1 MKIVEVSVRRPV
13 LTVMLILVFVIM
25 GLYSYRRLTIDLF
38 PKVDFPMLTITTI
51 YSGASPSEVE
61 SQVTEKIEDE
71 LSTVSNVKRID
82 SVSME
87 SVSAIYIEFELG
99 VDIDIMSIEVK
110 DKVDAILSDFP
121 DDVEAPS
128 IVKFDINALPIMN
141 LSVSGPDSLDN
152 IYNFADNELRDRLNR
167 IDGMASVEIVGGL
180 VREIQVDV
188 STEALNNY
196 GLTITDLVELI
207 EVENKDVPLGK
218 LTSGDEEY
226 TLRVMGQF
234 DSVEELT
241 EATFALPSG
250 ATVRLSD
257 FAVVTDGFAERED
270 SATFQGQP
278 TVGLIINKRSD
289 ANTVKV
295 ARDVFAVMKE
305 MRPLLPPGY
314 EIGIARDL
322 SEFITKSVRDVL
334 INILLGII
342 ITSLFL
348 YVFLHDIRSTLIAS
362 LAMPTSII
370 STFILMFFAGFTIN
384 VVTLM
389 ALGISIG
396 ILATNSI
403 IVLENISRFIDE
415 GHPSEEAAVKGTSE
429 IAIAVIASTLTNI
442 MVFTPIAYMSGII
455 GQFFKQFGLT
465 VVFATVFSLLISF
478 TMAPMLAT
486 KLLKSSNNENDHVKK
501 KDRRFAAVRGFR
513 ERLFAR
519 WDVEFQ
525 KISSGYRTALEWCL
539 DHRPHTIVSVILI
552 FFFALFL
559 LSLVGGEF
567 TPYSDEGY
575 VSIQVTM
582 PPGTPIEETED
593 VLTDI
598 EAIVLPHKEVESVFM
613 TVGEGNS
620 GVNEGEIIIG
630 LVDLSKRRV
639 LTGEFINIIRPELAV
654 IPEAE
659 IFVNEASQGFGTE
672 ADLTIEVTGP
682 EMETLTAL
690 AGEIKMIIDD
700 IPGLVDVDTSEKDPQ
715 PEIRFIPNRD
725 IISDHGITT
734 ADIYSILRASY
745 EGEVASVYRERGEEY
760 DILVRLSKEDR
771 ENRDLFENMLIQTPQ
786 GFAPLTQ
793 FGGVER
799 TLGESEIL
807 RKDRQKLIEV
817 SANIGTGTLGQY
829 ESIINAEIDKIDIPE
844 GYEVRF
850 GGESERMAE
859 AFQAL
864 FEALFM
870 AIILTYVVLAAILE
884 SYIHPM
890 TILVTV
896 PLGLIGTAVGLFVSG
911 MSINIFS
918 LMALVMLVGI
928 VVNNAILI
936 LDYANELREEGK
948 VRRQALLEACHIKFR
963 AIVMSTLA
971 IALAILPQAL
981 GGADAGFQVAMAVVT
996 MGGVLFSAVFTLF
1009 LIPVVYEYMDRF
1021 TVQGR
1026 KERRSRTK
1034 RR

>member
-1 MKIVEVSVRRPV
+1 
-13 LTVMLILVFVIM
+13 M
-25 GLYSYRRLTIDLF
+25 G
-38 PKVDFPMLTITTI
+38 
-51 YSGASPSEVE
+51 
-61 SQVTEKIEDE
+61 
-71 LSTVSNVKRID
+71 
-82 SVSME
+82 
-87 SVSAIYIEFELG
+87 EF
-99 VDIDIMSIEVK
+99 
-110 DKVDAILSDFP
+110 
-121 DDVEAPS
+121 
-128 IVKFDINALPIMN
+128 N
-141 LSVSGPDSLDN
+141 
-152 IYNFADNELRDRLNR
+152 
-167 IDGMASVEIVGGL
+167 SVE
-180 VREIQVDV
+180 
-188 STEALNNY
+188 
-196 GLTITDLVELI
+196 DLA
-207 EVENKDVPLGK
+207 
-218 LTSGDEEY
+218 
-226 TLRVMGQF
+226 
-234 DSVEELT
+234 

-250 ATVRLSD
+250 AVVRLSD
-257 FAVVTDGFAERED
+257 FAVVTDGFKEQED
-270 SATFQGQP
+270 LARFQGQP
-278 TVGLIINKRSD
+278 SVGVIINKRSD

-295 ARDVFAVMKE
+295 AREVFAVVKE
-305 MRPLLPPGY
+305 LRPLLPPGY

-322 SEFITKSVRDVL
+322 SDFISKSVRDVL
-334 INILLGII
+334 INIIIGII

-370 STFILMFFAGFTIN
+370 STFILMFFADFTIN
-384 VVTLM
+384 MVTLM

-415 GHPSEEAAVKGTSE
+415 GHPPEEAAVKGSSE

-455 GQFFKQFGLT
+455 GQFFRQFGLT
-465 VVFATVFSLLISF
+465 VVFATVFSLLVSF

-486 KLLKSSNNENDHVKK
+486 KLLKPSNAPGDHAKK
-501 KDRRFAAVRGFR
+501 EHRHLAAVRRFR
-513 ERLFAR
+513 ERFFAR
-519 WDVEFQ
+519 WDTEFER
-525 KISSGYRTALEWCL
+525 ISSGYKDALKWCL
-539 DHRPHTIVSVILI
+539 DHRPHTIATVVAI

-582 PPGTPIEETED
+582 PPGTPIEETEG
-593 VLTDI
+593 VLADI
-598 EAIVLPHKEVESVFM
+598 EAITLTHKEVETVFM
-613 TVGEGNS
+613 TVGEGNR

-630 LVDLSKRRV
+630 LVDLSDRRL
-639 LTGEFINIIRPELAV
+639 LTSEFINILRPELAL

-672 ADLTIEVTGP
+672 ADLTILVTGP
-682 EMETLTAL
+682 ELDPLTNL
-690 AGEIKMIIDD
+690 AGEIKSIVDS
-700 IPGLVDVDTSEKDPQ
+700 IPGLVDVDTSTKDPQ
-715 PEIRFIPNRD
+715 PEIRFMPDRD
-725 IISDHGITT
+725 IISDHGINT
-734 ADIYSILRASY
+734 ADIYSVLRASY

-760 DILVRLSKEDR
+760 DILVRLSESDR
-771 ENRDLFENMLIQTPQ
+771 RDQDLFENLLIQTPQ
-786 GFAPLTQ
+786 GFAPLSQ
-793 FGGVER
+793 FGAVER
-799 TLGESEIL
+799 ALGESRIL

-817 SANIGTGTLGQY
+817 TANIGTGTLGQY
-829 ESIINAEIDKIDIPE
+829 EGIITAGIEAIDIPE
-844 GYEVRF
+844 GYEVKF
-850 GGESERMAE
+850 GGESERME
-859 AFQAL
+859 ESFQAL

-884 SYIHPM
+884 SYIHPL

-948 VRRQALLEACHIKFR
+948 VRRQALLEACHVKFR

-971 IALAILPQAL
+971 IAFAILPQAL

-1009 LIPVVYEYMDRF
+1009 LIPVVYEYIDRF
-1021 TVQGR
+1021 TIQGR
-1026 KERRSRTK
+1026 NELTEQTRRR
-1034 RR
+1034 

>member
-1 MKIVEVSVRRPV
+1 MKIVEISVRRPV
-13 LTVMLILVFVIM
+13 LTVMLILVFVII

-38 PKVDFPMLTITTI
+38 PKVDLPMITITTK
-51 YSGASPSEVE
+51 YPGAGPSEVE

-71 LSTVSNVKRID
+71 LSTVSNVKTID

-87 SVSAIYIEFELG
+87 SVSVIYVEFELG

-110 DKVDAILSDFP
+110 DKVDAILSDLP
-121 DDVEAPS
+121 DEVEPPS
-128 IVKFDINALPIMN
+128 IVKFDINALPVMN

-180 VREIQVDV
+180 IREIQVNV
-188 STEALNNY
+188 STEALNRY

-207 EVENKDVPLGK
+207 GAENKDVPLGK

-234 DSVEELT
+234 DSVEDLA
-241 EATFALPSG
+241 EATFALPSN
-250 ATVRLSD
+250 AVVRLSD

-278 TVGLIINKRSD
+278 SVGVILNKRSD

-295 ARDVFAVMKE
+295 AVEVFDVIDE

-314 EIGIARDL
+314 DIGIAMDL

-370 STFILMFFAGFTIN
+370 STFILMFFADFTIN
-384 VVTLM
+384 VITLM

-403 IVLENISRFIDE
+403 IVLENISRYIDE
-415 GHPSEEAAVKGTSE
+415 GHPPEEAAVKGTSE
-429 IAIAVIASTLTNI
+429 IAIAVIASTMTNI
-442 MVFTPIAYMSGII
+442 MVFTPIAYMSGIV
-455 GQFFKQFGLT
+455 GQFFRQFGLT
-465 VVFATVFSLLISF
+465 VVFATIFSLLVSF

-486 KLLKSSNNENDHVKK
+486 KFLKPSNDMDTPKQKE
-501 KDRRFAAVRGFR
+501 DRRFATFHRWRRSFFTQWD
-513 ERLFAR
+513 ERFKKLSA
-519 WDVEFQ
+519 D
-525 KISSGYRTALEWCL
+525 YRTAVAWCL
-539 DHRPHTIVSVILI
+539 DHRSHTIITVIVI
-552 FFFALFL
+552 FFFSLFL

-567 TPYSDEGY
+567 TPASDEGY
-575 VSIQVTM
+575 VSIQVTL
-582 PPGTPIEETED
+582 PPGTPIEHTEG

-598 EAIVLPHKEVESVFM
+598 EAIVLTHEEVETVFI

-620 GVNEGEIIIG
+620 GVNEGEMIIG
-630 LVDLSKRRV
+630 LVDLSDRRL
-639 LTGEFINIIRPELAV
+639 LTTEFINLIRPELAV

-659 IFVNEASQGFGTE
+659 IAVYEKSQGRSAE
-672 ADLTIEVTGP
+672 AGMTILVTGP
-682 EMETLTAL
+682 EMDTLTNL
-690 AGEIKMIIDD
+690 AEEVKSIVDTL
-700 IPGLVDVDTSEKDPQ
+700 PGLVDVDTSLKDPQ

-725 IISDHGITT
+725 IISNHGITT
-734 ADIYSILRASY
+734 ANIYSVLRASY
-745 EGEVASVYRERGEEY
+745 EGEVASVYREGGEEY

-786 GFAPLTQ
+786 GFAPLSQ

-799 TLGESEIL
+799 TLGESEIQ

-817 SANIGTGTLGQY
+817 TANIGTGTLGQY
-829 ESIINAEIDKIDIPE
+829 ESIINTEIDNIDIPE
-844 GYEVRF
+844 GYEVTF

-864 FEALFM
+864 FEALLM

-884 SYIHPM
+884 SYIHPV

-911 MSINIFS
+911 MSINLFS
-918 LMALVMLVGI
+918 LMAMVMLVGI

-936 LDYANELREEGK
+936 LDYTNELREGGR
-948 VRRQALLEACHIKFR
+948 VLRDALLEACQVKFR

-971 IALAILPQAL
+971 IAFAILPQAL

-1026 KERRSRTK
+1026 KERRGRT
-1034 RR
+1034 RRR